1 MSAGLRGFGPLKLT
15 QKLNFVYQDM
25 ASMNHFHV
33 VQNFL
38 ICLNWESGNIFFS
51 SVLSAG
57 LLSAGLRFFP
67 V

>member
-15 QKLNFVYQDM
+15 QKLNFVDQDM

-33 VQNFL
+33 VQKVL
-38 ICLNWESGNIFFS
+38 ICLNSESGNIFFP